1 MTLIINTYKK
11 IRNRFMLLINFWRQT
26 LPLVVLSAL
35 LSACGVN
42 NIPTYDEQVKSSWSQ
57 VENQYQRRADLIPNL
72 VSTVKGYAAHEK
84 ETLIAVTNARAKVGS
99 MQVSGKL
106 LDNPQAM
113 QQFQKAQGE
122 LGSALKRLLVVSERY
137 PNLKANQNFLALQS
151 QLEGTENR
159 ISVARRDFIT
169 STERYNTEIRTFPGK
184 LWHDFLYSDMKL
196 REAYTATSQ
205 DAETAPKVSF

>member
-1 MTLIINTYKK
+1 MWFIKSWRRTLS
-11 IRNRFMLLINFWRQT
+11 
-26 LPLVVLSAL
+26 LVFLSAL
-35 LSACGVN
+35 LSACGLN
-42 NIPTYDEQVKSSWSQ
+42 NIPTYDEQVKSAWSQ

-84 ETLIAVTNARAKVGS
+84 DTLIAVTNARAKVGS
-99 MQVSGKL
+99 IQVTKNL
-106 LDNPQAM
+106 LENPQAM
-113 QQFQKAQGE
+113 QQFQQAQGQ

-137 PNLKANQNFLALQS
+137 PDLKANQNFLALQS

-159 ISVARRDFIT
+159 ISVARRDYIT

-184 LWHDFLYSDMKL
+184 LWHGFLYSDMKL